1 MKIEEK
7 IVHNILGKK
16 KQGKDSDGDRVP
28 DGKDC
33 QKYNTMRQD
42 KITDIGLM
50 RLHQNLGGQQYVEK
64 RKQKI
69 EDLKGK
75 I

>member
-1 MKIEEK
+1 MKIEER
-7 IVHNILGKK
+7 IVKNILGKK
-16 KQGKDSDGDRVP
+16 KQGKDTDGDGTS

-33 QKYNTMRQD
+33 QPKNTMRQD

-50 RLHQNLGGQQYVEK
+50 RMHQNLSGQGYAIK
-64 RKQKI
+64 KKQAL
-69 EDLKGK
+69 ENLKGK